1 MVLQAGNDL
10 TAKGTDISSDG
21 DITVKS
27 GHNTL
32 LNSAES
38 TNTISGHQWH
48 GGVQVSGGKTETGSK
63 LGGGADFSISKQSE
77 NVTDQRGGSL
87 RSGGTVAVSA
97 DGMRDDALHL
107 QGTQTDAKNIALT
120 ARDGGIV
127 IESAQK
133 TTDKANWNAGG
144 NLNIGTSRSTE
155 NPETGSRHNIS
166 AGLKG
171 GIDNQQTV
179 TQKNALTDSENLT
192 LNSRND
198 TRIQGGK
205 LSADTI
211 SGRVGGDLVVE
222 SRTNTESVL
231 KADADLSAAHTNDE
245 GSSTTSKLAN
255 AGTPKFADDIKAGL
269 ENGLDK
275 AADSVRENAGTG
287 AGTVADK
294 VKSGLT
300 SPAGMNGKVK
310 ASFETRS
317 SEQVGQQSG
326 LTARAQGKLRTGGST
341 ILTGAVLDGLPDGG
355 NTEMRSVAVK
365 ETGTRIHGELPL
377 NAGQAVSAVKDGI
390 VNGKSPVG
398 ISVTNDHGSVNS
410 KVK

>member
-1 MVLQAGNDL
+1 
-10 TAKGTDISSDG
+10 
-21 DITVKS
+21 
-27 GHNTL
+27 
-32 LNSAES
+32 
-38 TNTISGHQWH
+38 
-48 GGVQVSGGKTETGSK
+48 
-63 LGGGADFSISKQSE
+63 
-77 NVTDQRGGSL
+77 
-87 RSGGTVAVSA
+87 
-97 DGMRDDALHL
+97 MRDDALHL
-107 QGTQTDAKNIALT
+107 KGTQIDAQNTALT

-179 TQKNALTDSENLT
+179 TQKNALADSGNLT

-198 TRIQGGK
+198 TQIRGGK
-205 LSADTI
+205 LTAETI
-211 SGRVGGDLVVE
+211 SGRVGGDLIVE

-231 KADADLSAAHTNDE
+231 KVDADLSAAHTNDE

-275 AADSVRENAGTG
+275 AADSVRENAGAG

-300 SPAGMNGKVK
+300 SPSGMNGNVK

-317 SEQVGQQSG
+317 AEQVGQQSG
-326 LTARAQGKLRTGGST
+326 LTAREQGKLRTGGST

-398 ISVTNDHGSVNS
+398 ISVTNDHSSVNS